1 MTKIC
6 KALCQEHPWLLLSLT
21 IMSKGCVPTQVTN
34 GKTKGEAGPQQIK
47 DPQWL
52 AAKSISC
59 PGGQLSSFLR
69 MQTHLC
75 YRDAAPADLQPETVF
90 SQSIRG
96 SPSLTSSS
104 ERPLLTSPLGTSIF
118 NHSPRPSPALFS
130 TLSVHTGTFFICL
143 VIYGLISPRDYQ
155 LQEGRQ
161 DLEWM
166 NGWVVRLIIVIQ
178 TSTFLSAHWGN

>member
-1 MTKIC
+1 
-6 KALCQEHPWLLLSLT
+6 
-21 IMSKGCVPTQVTN
+21 MSKGCVPTQVTN

-47 DPQWL
+47 DPQRL

-130 TLSVHTGTFFICL
+130 TLSVHTGTFFYMFGYL
-143 VIYGLISPRDYQ
+143 WLDFTQR
-155 LQEGRQ
+155 
-161 DLEWM
+161 
-166 NGWVVRLIIVIQ
+166 
-178 TSTFLSAHWGN
+178 LSAPGGQTGPRMNEWASGPFNYCNSDLNFFVCTLRELDSNSGFQIKKKKSLKHCK